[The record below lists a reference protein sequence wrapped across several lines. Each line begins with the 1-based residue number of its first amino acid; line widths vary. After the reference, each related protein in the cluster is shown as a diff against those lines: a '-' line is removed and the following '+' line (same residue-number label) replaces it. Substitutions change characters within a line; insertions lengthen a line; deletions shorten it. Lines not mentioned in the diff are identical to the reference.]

1 MPEFIQN
8 VGLELPLFLILL
20 ALLGFRHRV
29 NPSASL
35 LVKAPPEK
43 IFALVDLHHGKVQN
57 WSRTTVTSDLV
68 DALRQVYRMTYAT
81 SLSTGGQHSSEAHFR
96 VAQRREPNYL
106 ELHREGLEG
115 KSLNNELLK
124 IVFVIEAQPTGSR
137 LTVKYF
143 WGPRPLMAQ
152 LLARADLW
160 GGAYRLK
167 SVAETGKPDETIHML
182 ITAGISILT
191 GAVSLLAFA
200 LLTSWLISVLLLVA
214 LGFHE
219 FGHLLAYRLTGQPWG
234 RMIFLPFLGA
244 LAMPRLPFRSQ
255 AQAVFAALMGT
266 GLSLVLAFA
275 IALPVMLGHAL
286 PPWLNTLGIVVVALN
301 LFNLLPV
308 EPLDGGVALRS
319 MLAKIMGPQAR
330 FGLLA
335 IGTMI
340 LGAGFLLG
348 QGSLLVFGLISILA
362 NLKPRLIDHGLTPL
376 TSLQVTIS
384 ACCFM
389 AIVTAYV
396 ALLQQF
402 VAF

>member
-81 SLSTGGQHSSEAHFR
+81 SLTTGGQHSSEAHFR
-96 VAQRREPNYL
+96 VAERRKPEYL
-106 ELHREGLEG
+106 ELRREGLEG
-115 KSLNNELLK
+115 KSYNNELLK
-124 IVFVIEAQPTGSR
+124 IVYIIEALPEASR
-137 LTVKYF
+137 LTMKYA

-152 LLARADLW
+152 MLARADLW

-167 SVAETGKPDETIHML
+167 SVAETGKPDETVHLL
-182 ITAGISILT
+182 ISAAIAGLT
-191 GAVSLLAFA
+191 GVVSLVAFA
-200 LLTSWLISVLLLVA
+200 LLTSWLVSGLLLVA
-214 LGFHE
+214 LGVHE

-244 LAMPRLPFRSQ
+244 IAMPRLPFRSQ

-266 GLSLVLAFA
+266 GFSLLLAFA
-275 IALPVMLGHAL
+275 LALPVLLGHAL
-286 PPWLNTLGIVVVALN
+286 PPWLNTAGIVVVALN

-319 MLAKIMGPQAR
+319 VLAKIMGSRAR
-330 FGLLA
+330 YGLLA
-335 IGTMI
+335 IGALI
-340 LGAGFLLG
+340 FGAGFLFE
-348 QGSLLVFGLISILA
+348 QVALLVFGLISILA
-362 NLKPRLIDHGLTPL
+362 NLKPRLIDIGLTPL
-376 TSLQVTIS
+376 TSLQVTVS

-389 AIVTAYV
+389 AIVTVYIV
-396 ALLQQF
+396 LLRCF
-402 VAF
+402 VTL